1 MLQRIRE
8 GISGPVAWAILGL
21 LALVF
26 AVWGIN
32 MDFTPTTFAVK
43 VNGEE
48 IPAEPIRQAVQNQI
62 SQAQQSFPGDLPEE
76 LQAQI
81 RNQVVEQA
89 VLERLLAQR
98 TEEQGYRVGDVELSR
113 SIREMPVFQVGGQFS
128 MDSYQARVRAAGYTT
143 PVFEEQQRRRFEMQ
157 QLETA
162 IVESSFVTDAEL
174 ESYVR
179 LDQERR
185 DVEWIGFQAGDFLDD
200 IEIADADIE
209 ARYEASPELFQTED
223 QVDLDYIEIRLEN
236 LVGGLEVSEDE
247 LRDFY
252 ETERSRS
259 PELFVT
265 EERRR
270 ARHVLIAVDDDTDD
284 EAALEKADEVLSRL
298 QAGESFDEVATSE
311 SDDSGSAA
319 QGGDLGW
326 VERGMMV
333 APFEEALFAL
343 NDGELS
349 GPVRSRFGYHVIRL
363 DEVEAGSEKTFED
376 SRAELEEEFRRRK
389 AEDLYYERGE
399 ELAALAFENPDSLAP
414 AAEALGVEVQS
425 VSGVTRV
432 SGPAVAGEAKV
443 REAAFSTDVLDSG
456 ENSPIIELSED
467 HAVVLRVT
475 DHRLPETRPLAEVR
489 DGIAQDLKDEAAREQ
504 LQLLAEQ
511 ARKRLDDG
519 ETASTIAADIGGQ
532 YNPRESIGRTSAGIP
547 AQLSAAVFAASA
559 PAGTT
564 AVIETTDIPG
574 GVAVLR
580 LFSVTPGKMSDLDSE
595 ALEALR
601 ERLAREAAIREL
613 SAYMAQL
620 RSEAAVVVVDNQ
632 IE

>member
-157 QLETA
+157 QLEAA

-174 ESYVR
+174 ASYVR

-236 LVGGLEVSEDE
+236 LVGGVDVSEDE

-284 EAALEKADEVLSRL
+284 QAALENAEEVLSRL

-349 GPVRSRFGYHVIRL
+349 DPVRSRFGYHVIRL

-376 SRAELEEEFRRRK
+376 ARAELEEEFRRRK
-389 AEDLYYERGE
+389 AEDMYYERGE

-432 SGPAVAGEAKV
+432 SGTAVAGEARV
-443 REAAFSTDVLDSG
+443 REAAFSTDVLDGG
-456 ENSPIIELSED
+456 ENSPIIELAED

-504 LQLLAEQ
+504 LRLLAEQ

-532 YNPRESIGRTSAGIP
+532 YNPRESIGRTSTGIP

-559 PAGTT
+559 PADTT

>member
-1 MLQRIRE
+1 MLQRLRE

-48 IPAEPIRQAVQNQI
+48 IPAEPIRQAVQSQI
-62 SQAQQSFPGDLPEE
+62 SQAQQNFPGDLPEE
-76 LQAQI
+76 LQTQI

-98 TEEQGYRVGDVELSR
+98 TEEQGYRVGDIELSR

-128 MDSYQARVRAAGYTT
+128 MDSYQARIRAAGYTT
-143 PVFEEQQRRRFEMQ
+143 EAFEEQQRRRFEMQ
-157 QLETA
+157 QLESS

-185 DVEWIGFQAGDFLDD
+185 EVDWIGFQAADFIDD

-223 QVDLDYIEIRLEN
+223 QVDIEYVEIRLDE
-236 LVGGLEVSEDE
+236 LAAGVDVSEDE
-247 LRDFY
+247 LMEFY
-252 ETERSRS
+252 EAERSRS

-265 EERRR
+265 EERRK
-270 ARHVLIAVDDDTDD
+270 ARHVLIAVDDDTD
-284 EAALEKADEVLSRL
+284 EAAALEKAESVLSRL
-298 QAGESFDEVATSE
+298 KAGESFEEVATSE

-319 QGGDLGW
+319 EGGDLGW

-343 NDGELS
+343 DTGELS
-349 GPVRSRFGYHVIRL
+349 QPVRSRFGYHVIRL
-363 DEVEAGSEKTFED
+363 DELEAGSEKTFD
-376 SRAELEEEFRRRK
+376 SARAELEEELRRRM
-389 AEDLYYERGE
+389 AEDLYYDRGE
-399 ELAALAFENPDSLAP
+399 ELAALAFENPDSLGP
-414 AAEALGVEVQS
+414 AAEALGVDVQS
-425 VSGVTRV
+425 VTGVTRAA
-432 SGPAVAGEAKV
+432 GPDVAAEAQV
-443 REAAFSTDVLDSG
+443 RDAAFSTDVLEGG
-456 ENSPIIELSED
+456 ENSPIIELAED

-489 DGIAQDLKDEAAREQ
+489 DTILQGLKDEAAREQ
-504 LQLLAEQ
+504 LRLLAEQ
-511 ARKRLDDG
+511 AEKRLKDG
-519 ETASTIAADIGGQ
+519 EDARGLADDIGGQ
-532 YNPRESIGRTSAGIP
+532 YSPRESLGRTSTGIP
-547 AQLSAAVFAASA
+547 AQLTAALFAASV
-559 PAGTT
+559 PADES
-564 AVIETTDIPG
+564 AVIETVDVPG

-580 LFSVTPGKMSDLDSE
+580 LFSVSPGKMSDLDEE
-595 ALEALR
+595 AREALR
-601 ERLAREAAIREL
+601 ERLAREAAFREL